1 MRERSAGRGG
11 PRSSSRRS
19 SGERGGSSFRGGDRG
34 DRGDRRGGSGG
45 PRRGGFRS
53 TKFYILKEGDK
64 VDYKN
69 LVLLQKYLSDRGKVL
84 SRRFTGVSAKDQRK
98 LMRAIKRA
106 RFLGLLAVGRSK

>member
-1 MRERSAGRGG
+1 MRERTSGRSG
-11 PRSSSRRS
+11 PRSSFRKP
-19 SGERGGSSFRGGDRG
+19 GGDRGGSSFRGGDRG
-34 DRGDRRGGSGG
+34 DRGDRRGG

-64 VDYKN
+64 VEYKN
-69 LVLLQKYLSDRGKVL
+69 LPLLQKYLSDRGKVL

-106 RFLGLLAVGRSK
+106 RFLGLLSVGRSR